1 MLTLGLERERKSCPV
16 SWGSIKEWP
25 LLPTPSPR
33 GARLGRAPA
42 QHSPPGAGCGSE
54 RGPAGEQQGEQGRQA
69 GHGPPAPRPPQGRG
83 RPRGPTAS
91 ETGLPGGNRWKGE
104 SVWDGP
110 GDPAPPEGL
119 PPRRLFS
126 TLAFSPEGC
135 PWPGAGGAGEPFSG
149 PLPKATGSRE
159 TRKERK
165 TRHFHIRPETLGMLC
180 THLPSSRDRTIP
192 SAHPTQGCKRCM
204 ELKTSGESIPYGVLG
219 SLPFQSAP
227 SPLNPSSTS
236 QPTSTRTDRRRQRCF
251 SFSSPLL
258 REM

>member
-16 SWGSIKEWP
+16 SWGSIKEWSL
-25 LLPTPSPR
+25 LLPPSPR

-42 QHSPPGAGCGSE
+42 PHSPPGAGCGSE

-119 PPRRLFS
+119 PPRRLFP

-135 PWPGAGGAGEPFSG
+135 PWLGAGGAGEPCSG

-165 TRHFHIRPETLGMLC
+165 TRHFHIRPETLGCCVAPALLQRRDHPLC
-180 THLPSSRDRTIP
+180 PP
-192 SAHPTQGCKRCM
+192 HPGMQM
-204 ELKTSGESIPYGVLG
+204 FYGVLG
-219 SLPFQSAP
+219 SLPFQFAH

-236 QPTSTRTDRRRQRCF
+236 QPTSTRTDRRSQGCF

-258 REM
+258 REI

>member
-25 LLPTPSPR
+25 LLPPPSPR
-33 GARLGRAPA
+33 GDRLGRAPA
-42 QHSPPGAGCGSE
+42 PHSPPGAGCGLE

-83 RPRGPTAS
+83 RPRGSMAS
-91 ETGLPGGNRWKGE
+91 ETGLPGGNRWKGGE

-110 GDPAPPEGL
+110 GDPAPLEGL
-119 PPRRLFS
+119 PPPRLS
-126 TLAFSPEGC
+126 PTLAFSPEGR
-135 PWPGAGGAGEPFSG
+135 PWPGREEVRSPAQDHSLRQLGAKRPGKRGKRDISISG
-149 PLPKATGSRE
+149 QRRSGCCVRTCPPPKMGPSPLPLN
-159 TRKERK
+159 
-165 TRHFHIRPETLGMLC
+165 PGMQML
-180 THLPSSRDRTIP
+180 
-192 SAHPTQGCKRCM
+192 
-204 ELKTSGESIPYGVLG
+204 YGAKSVWRVHSLRVLG

-227 SPLNPSSTS
+227 SPLKPFSTS
-236 QPTSTRTDRRRQRCF
+236 QPTRRGHF